1 MMSVS
6 VDIDTAA
13 IERLNGVLDRVAN
26 ESHRHL
32 AAETRRGAIY
42 ICQSL
47 RARTKKAP
55 KRARANEYR
64 AVPSPNPPRYI
75 HSNSAGHRLLR
86 RWSLTRKLGTP
97 DQYTYDHFVYTDA
110 RRGKGG
116 RMVGKNA
123 GAERRE
129 LLRLHGGIPRAGLAK
144 ISWGWIMKR
153 ISSGEAVDT
162 AWNRTEGERRDPRRF
177 VRGIF
182 QATAG
187 GAFAE
192 IDNSLDYI
200 LDALKPGALDE
211 AITAAANRLEH
222 NINNHIQRAIS

>member
-1 MMSVS
+1 MMSIS

-13 IERLNGVLDRVAN
+13 IGRINNMLDRVAN
-26 ESHRHL
+26 ESPGHL

>member
-1 MMSVS
+1 MMSIS

-13 IERLNGVLDRVAN
+13 IERLNGVLDRIAK
-26 ESHRHL
+26 ESPKRL
-32 AAETRRGAIY
+32 AAETRRAAIY

-64 AVPSPNPPRYI
+64 AVPSPNPPRYA

-116 RMVGKNA
+116 RMVGKNV

-177 VRGIF
+177 VRGLF
-182 QATAG
+182 RRTAS
-187 GAFAE
+187 GAFAH
-192 IDNSLDYI
+192 IHNALDYI